1 MLASFKMENIQF
13 EILSKDLLENYC
25 KAITDNYLK
34 KYDQLVESE
43 LSIDTF
49 NFYTSVSAV
58 FSSKIEGENIDL
70 DSYVKYK
77 RFGIEFLPDYTKKT
91 DDLYSAYQ
99 FAKISVCNQK
109 NIEKAHK
116 ILTRNILPKTRQ
128 GKVRTANMYVTTE
141 DGRIEYV
148 AASPFEAKSEM
159 KKFYR
164 DLDKLSDTELTIRE
178 IFYFAS
184 LLHLV
189 FIKIHPFDDGNGRC
203 GRLVEKWFLGEK
215 LGAKAWLIQS
225 EKNYYSYHQTYYK
238 NIRSLGLE
246 YENLDYSK
254 ALPFLEMLP
263 NSLITKKEK

>member
-1 MLASFKMENIQF
+1 MENIRF
-13 EILSKDLLENYC
+13 EILSTYLLEKYC
-25 KAITDNYLK
+25 EVITANYLK
-34 KYDQLVESE
+34 KYDQLLESE

-70 DSYVKYK
+70 DSFIKYK
-77 RFGIEFLPDYTKKT
+77 RFGIKFLPDYTKKT

-99 FAKISVCNQK
+99 FAKISVCSQK
-109 NIEKAHK
+109 NIEKAHR
-116 ILTRNILPKTRQ
+116 ILTRNILPKNRQ
-128 GKVRTANMYVTTE
+128 GKVRTAKMFVTTE

-148 AASPFEAKSEM
+148 AASPFEVKSEM
-159 KKFYR
+159 KKFYN
-164 DLDKLSDTELTIRE
+164 DLNILLGAELTIQE

-189 FIKIHPFDDGNGRC
+189 FIKIHPFDDGNGRG

-215 LGAKAWLIQS
+215 LGEKAWLIQS
-225 EKNYYSYHQTYYK
+225 EKNYYSHHDTYYK
-238 NIRSLGLE
+238 NIRFLGFE
-246 YENLDYSK
+246 YEKLDYSK

-263 NSLITKKEK
+263 NSLMTKKENS